1 MGMVLDMKESK
12 KESFFPAHIY
22 PHKHSSSLSWLPSY
36 NKTKLISQ
44 HFPMS
49 ESTTMTFWWGISC
62 SSLSWD

>member
-36 NKTKLISQ
+36 NKTKLISSWFHNTFPWVSPPQ
-44 HFPMS
+44 WHF
-49 ESTTMTFWWGISC
+49 GGA
-62 SSLSWD
+62 